1 MGKRKKQSLV
11 NRLIKLTVDHK
22 VLFIII
28 ALLFVLIIILFGA
41 KILLYLKLLMGNDT
55 IVRLDVNKRDIY
67 LVHGEQADL
76 EFEAKVTT
84 NPFCKAFCSYTFMD
98 ITSGDIIEKDD
109 FTLRPAVP
117 LNRKYSVAPPEMGT
131 GLALYR
137 FDMECYSVKTV
148 LCHTKG
154 DPSTRSILITLN
166 YDLNEEEKRLKE
178 KLGERTKELIKK
190 ISDLQGMQDTFE
202 EISLELNK
210 SLVFEDE
217 TNHTQTYI
225 LKLTSNLLDLRNL
238 WNREDYYALSNEIKE
253 SEAFLPEVDLLFSDV
268 NSTLLSL
275 VGSYNK
281 IIEELTIERGELQKL
296 KIQVITN
303 TSMELE
309 IKEVISEFNSMLE
322 AFNEKGTLSHKN
334 TLQHQLVKRIIDL
347 KIRVEDHIKKEDL
360 RKELETNINY
370 DLLCKLDNQCIT
382 HSSIAYLADKPS
394 FNLSKVCSERE
405 ELVEVLRSVNESVN
419 DQFVAQNYPSN
430 DEFWQN
436 IRLILNNMK
445 HNIILGYL
453 DQIPEKSANKEIII
467 ESLNKSSLTET
478 QDYPEYN
485 LTFALIHDLATQK
498 PISCNLTNTSFPVV
512 YETSINKIEIKE
524 YNPLSLE
531 VKFTDPLPKCCVF
544 GICTSCCTEQECRN
558 NISALPLVF
567 LHGHAIDRATSAEY
581 SLEGF
586 NKIQKKLEDDG
597 YLNAGSITLYTLKD
611 APQGILGMPRV
622 PVTLRVSYYFD
633 VLGEPE
639 NYVVIQ
645 TKSENIDTYAIRL
658 KELLDIIKYKTGKP
672 KVNIVAFSMGGL
684 VTRRYLNIF
693 GTDSVNKVILIGTPN
708 NGTVGT
714 ISDYCPITGENL
726 ECRDMDSNS
735 LFISKLNREPL
746 PEIPI
751 YNIVGT
757 GCKMR
762 EGIGDGAVLE
772 KNALLDGAKN
782 FIING
787 TCTSI
792 PKPLHLTLRDI
803 DLYPAVYDSIRDA
816 LKEG

>member
-1 MGKRKKQSLV
+1 MGKRKKQSLMK
-11 NRLIKLTVDHK
+11 RLIKLTIDHK
-22 VLFIII
+22 ILVISI

-41 KILLYLKLLMGNDT
+41 KILLYLKLLTGNDT

-67 LVHGEQADL
+67 LVHGEQTYL

-98 ITSGDIIEKDD
+98 ISSGNIIEKDD
-109 FTLRPAVP
+109 FTLRPTVP
-117 LNRKYSVAPPEMGT
+117 LNRKYSIAPPEIGT

-137 FDMECYSVKTV
+137 FDMECYSVKTI

-190 ISDLQGMQDTFE
+190 ISDLQGMQNTFE
-202 EISLELNK
+202 EVSLELNK
-210 SLVFEDE
+210 SLIFEDK

-225 LKLTSNLLDLRNL
+225 LKLINNLLDLRNL
-238 WNREDYYALSNEIKE
+238 WNRENYYALSNEIKE
-253 SEAFLPEVDLLFSDV
+253 FESFLPEVDLLFSDV
-268 NSTLLSL
+268 NHTLSSL
-275 VGSYNK
+275 VDSYNE
-281 IIEELTIERGELQKL
+281 IIEELTIERNELQKL
-296 KIQVITN
+296 KMQVITN
-303 TSMELE
+303 TSIESE
-309 IKEVISEFNSMLE
+309 IKQIISEFNSMLDI
-322 AFNEKGTLSHKN
+322 FNGKDTLSHKK
-334 TLQHQLVKRIIDL
+334 TLQHQLSSRIIDL
-347 KIRVEDHIKKEDL
+347 KIRLEDHIKREAL

-370 DLLCKLDNQCIT
+370 DILCELDNQCIP
-382 HSSIAYLADKPS
+382 HSSIAYLADKTS
-394 FNLSKVCSERE
+394 FNLSKVCNERE
-405 ELVEVLRSVNESVN
+405 ELVKVLNSVNESIH

-436 IRLILNNMK
+436 IRSILNNIK
-445 HNIILGYL
+445 HKIILGYL
-453 DQIPEKSANKEIII
+453 DQIPENSTNKEIII
-467 ESLNKSSLTET
+467 ESLGDTYLTET

-485 LTFALIHDLATQK
+485 LTFALLSDLATQK
-498 PISCNLTNTSFPVV
+498 PISCNLTNTTLPII
-512 YETSINKIEIKE
+512 YDININKIEIKE
-524 YNPLSLE
+524 YNPLPLE
-531 VKFTDPLPKCCVF
+531 LKFTEPLPKCCVF
-544 GICTSCCTEQECRN
+544 GRCESCCSTQECRD
-558 NISALPLVF
+558 NISTFPLVF
-567 LHGHAIDRATSAEY
+567 LHGHAIDKTTSAEY

-586 NKIQKKLEDDG
+586 NKIQKKLEEDG

-611 APQGILGMPRV
+611 APRGILGMPRV
-622 PVTLRVSYYFD
+622 PVTFRLSYYFD

-645 TKSENIDTYAIRL
+645 TKSENIDTYAVRL

-684 VTRRYLNIF
+684 VTRRYLQIF
-693 GTDSVNKVILIGTPN
+693 GTDSINKVILIGTPN
-708 NGTVGT
+708 KGIVGS
-714 ISDYCPITGENL
+714 ISDYCPLTGENL

-762 EGIGDGAVLE
+762 EGMGDGAVLE
-772 KNALLDGAKN
+772 ENALLYGAKN

-792 PKPLHLTLRDI
+792 SKPLHLTLRDI
-803 DLYPAVYDSIRDA
+803 DLYPAVYKIIRDS